1 MYDTPPIGQKK
12 IRIEEDYCEIDVSC
26 PFVLIFIDLKNVS
39 NKREHNEEISPFRGI
54 LHFEKKK
61 VVISKFEIQIFKINY
76 KIKINNSISHSASD
90 NIANNSSN
98 WAATTRFFNLFTKSR
113 IYDEGVETASRPTSG
128 DNSSVIFSFF
138 FFPSLPLF
146 LLQRRY
152 NRRLGNDAALPMEI
166 LSYEFS
172 QMRIRAIY
180 ARTNGPRAAQKGS

>member
-61 VVISKFEIQIFKINY
+61 WYFPNLKIQIFKINY
-76 KIKINNSISHSASD
+76 KIKINNSISHSD